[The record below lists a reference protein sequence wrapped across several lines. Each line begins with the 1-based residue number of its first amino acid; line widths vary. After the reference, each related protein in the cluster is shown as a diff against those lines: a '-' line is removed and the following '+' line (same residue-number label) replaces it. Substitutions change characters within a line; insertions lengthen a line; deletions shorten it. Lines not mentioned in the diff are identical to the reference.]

1 VAESRRVASTAS
13 VTVGIAVMIDRMM
26 AGYNVISWLPS
37 IPYARAELSHAQWW
51 WVAVFCTGLV
61 GTTVLMV
68 VRAARTQSVRGPAVA
83 YALLTLGAVATAAW
97 GLPEVPTAREP
108 WIWWLIGPSVV
119 CAAIWAGL
127 AWGTAYGAVLGFCF
141 TVFRT
146 TSAGGSADLRTAIS
160 QGLFAPA
167 AALVIAAVALGM
179 LKAARRADA
188 LAQAAYVREAAAAM
202 DRALAAERDQLDRL
216 VHDDVLTTLTA
227 AAHAQDRAAVEATKS
242 LASATLVK
250 LEELCSKADMDGAVT
265 LSGLMQLAQT
275 SALQVS
281 PAVLFGAAL
290 PESLHGEKLPAGAA
304 EALLAST
311 REALRNAVRHARPHH
326 IAVNWSATR
335 EGPQLRVSS
344 RVEDDGTGFD
354 VGSVPADRLGLR
366 LSMAERMRDAGG
378 ACSVSSEPGVGTT
391 VELAW
396 TGAST
401 HPDSRTRS
409 LRPRAAHA
417 LPADFPVAQ
426 LVTLTWL
433 VVGIGIFLGLLN
445 ANRFIEMAP
454 AVLAMVAMCVLAAV
468 VLHAGRSLRLPTWAA
483 VSSVALIA
491 AVAGL
496 MDFALPRDRWP
507 DAALWHFYPLQLV
520 LVVLAIRRRIKIALV
535 GLLVLAVCYGWWSL
549 RSDFGWTGLVIAVFG
564 PAVFLL
570 LAVIV
575 TRRLRAIARRQDLAH
590 HQEIVAAEESAG
602 WYAARVQR
610 SLWVAD
616 LIETASTTLTKIADA
631 DRDIPVELKT
641 EARLLEAGMREAL
654 VARNVMSDE
663 LADVTDA
670 ARRRG
675 VSVTFVDSRRGPV
688 PPIVGRAVTSEVRAA
703 LELSA
708 VQKVV
713 VRLGP
718 TPHQATSVVYQDGAR
733 TRLTTIDETGNW
745 RSEEIESSG

>member
-1 VAESRRVASTAS
+1 MAEFRRAESPAS
-13 VTVGIAVMIDRMM
+13 VTLGIAVLIGRMM
-26 AGYNVISWLPS
+26 AGYNAISWLPS
-37 IPYARAELSHAQWW
+37 VPYAGPELLRTQWW

-61 GTTVLMV
+61 SITVLMV
-68 VRAARTQSVRGPAVA
+68 VRAVRAQSVRGPAVA
-83 YALLTLGAVATAAW
+83 YALLTLGAVATAPW
-97 GLPEVPTAREP
+97 GLPEVPAAREP

-141 TVFRT
+141 AVFRS

-167 AALVIAAVALGM
+167 AALAIAAVALGM
-179 LKAARRADA
+179 LKAARRADD
-188 LAQAAYVREAAAAM
+188 LAQAAYAREAVAAV
-202 DRALAAERDQLDRL
+202 DRALAAEREDLDRL

-227 AAHAQDRAAVEATKS
+227 AAHAEDRAAVEATKS

-250 LEELCSKADMDGAVT
+250 LEALCSKADTDGAVT
-265 LSGLMQLAQT
+265 LSGLVQLAQT

-281 PAVLFGAAL
+281 PAVVIGVEL
-290 PESLHGEKLPAGAA
+290 PESLNREKLPAVAA

-311 REALRNAVRHARPHH
+311 REALRNAVRHAQPHH
-326 IAVNWSATR
+326 IAVSWRAVR
-335 EGPQLRVSS
+335 EGAQLRVSS
-344 RVEDDGTGFD
+344 RVEDDGAGFD
-354 VGSVPADRLGLR
+354 VTSVPADRLGLR
-366 LSMAERMRDAGG
+366 LSMTERMRDAGG
-378 ACSVSSEPGVGTT
+378 SCSVSSEPGEGTT

-401 HPDSRTRS
+401 DPDSRMRTP
-409 LRPRAAHA
+409 RPRAVHA

-433 VVGIGIFLGLLN
+433 LVGMGIFLGLLN

-468 VLHAGRSLRLPTWAA
+468 ILHAGRSLRLPTWAA
-483 VSSVALIA
+483 VSSVALTA
-491 AVAGL
+491 VVAGL
-496 MDFALPRDRWP
+496 MDFTLPRDRWP

-520 LVVLAIRRRIKIALV
+520 LVVLAIRRRIKIAIL

-549 RSDFGWTGLVIAVFG
+549 RSEFGWTGLVIAVYG

-575 TRRLRAIARRQDLAH
+575 TRRLRAIARRQDLSR

-616 LIETASTTLTKIADA
+616 LIETASATLTKIAAA
-631 DRDIPVELKT
+631 DRDIPVALKT
-641 EARLLEAGMREAL
+641 EARLLEAGLREAL

-703 LELSA
+703 LESSA

-718 TPHQATSVVYQDGAR
+718 GPHQVTSVVYQDGPR
-733 TRLTTIDETGNW
+733 TRLTTIDEAGNW
-745 RSEEIESSG
+745 QSEEIESGG

>member
-13 VTVGIAVMIDRMM
+13 VTLGIAVLIDRMM

-37 IPYARAELSHAQWW
+37 IPYARAELLHAQWW

-61 GTTVLMV
+61 CTTVLMV
-68 VRAARTQSVRGPAVA
+68 VRAARSQSVRGPAVA
-83 YALLTLGAVATAAW
+83 YAMLTLGAVATAAW
-97 GLPEVPTAREP
+97 GLPEVPSAREP

-127 AWGTAYGAVLGFCF
+127 AWGTAYGAVLGCCF
-141 TVFRT
+141 AVFRT

-179 LKAARRADA
+179 LKAARRADD
-188 LAQAAYVREAAAAM
+188 LAEAAYAREAAAAM
-202 DRALAAERDQLDRL
+202 DRALAAEREGLDRL

-242 LASATLVK
+242 LASATLTK
-250 LEELCSKADMDGAVT
+250 LEELCSQADTDGAVT

-290 PESLHGEKLPAGAA
+290 PDSLDGEKLPAGAA

-344 RVEDDGTGFD
+344 RVEDDGAGFD
-354 VGSVPADRLGLR
+354 VESVPADRLGLR

-378 ACSVSSEPGVGTT
+378 RCSVSSEPGVGTT

-396 TGAST
+396 TGASRA
-401 HPDSRTRS
+401 PDSRTRS
-409 LRPRAAHA
+409 PQPRAAHA

-426 LVTLTWL
+426 LVMLTWL
-433 VVGIGIFLGLLN
+433 VVGIEIFLGLLN
-445 ANRFIEMAP
+445 ANRFIETAP

-483 VSSVALIA
+483 VSSIALIA
-491 AVAGL
+491 TVAGL

-520 LVVLAIRRRIKIALV
+520 LVVLAIRRRIKIAIV

-575 TRRLRAIARRQDLAH
+575 TRRLRAIARRQDLSRR
-590 HQEIVAAEESAG
+590 QEIVAAEESAG

-616 LIETASTTLTKIADA
+616 LIETASATLTKIGAA
-631 DRDIPVELKT
+631 DRDIPVALKT
-641 EARLLEAGMREAL
+641 EARLLEAGLREAL

-688 PPIVGRAVTSEVRAA
+688 PAIVGRAVTSEVRAA
-703 LELSA
+703 LESSA
-708 VQKVV
+708 VQSVV

-718 TPHQATSVVYQDGAR
+718 GPHQVTSVVYQDGPS
-733 TRLTTIDETGNW
+733 TRLTTIDEAGNW
-745 RSEEIESSG
+745 QSEEIESGG

>member
-1 VAESRRVASTAS
+1 VAESRWVGSPAS
-13 VTVGIAVMIDRMM
+13 VTLGIAVLIDRMM

-37 IPYARAELSHAQWW
+37 VPYARTELVRAQWW

-68 VRAARTQSVRGPAVA
+68 IRAARTQSVRAPAVA
-83 YALLTLGAVATAAW
+83 YALLTLGAVATAPW

-141 TVFRT
+141 AVFRT

-167 AALVIAAVALGM
+167 AALAIAAVALGM
-179 LKAARRADA
+179 LKAARRADD
-188 LAQAAYVREAAAAM
+188 LAQAAYAREAAAAM

-227 AAHAQDRAAVEATKS
+227 AAHVQDGAAVEATKS

-250 LEELCSKADMDGAVT
+250 LDELCSKAETDGAVT
-265 LSGLMQLAQT
+265 LSGLVQLAQT

-281 PAVLFGAAL
+281 PAVLFGTAL
-290 PESLHGEKLPAGAA
+290 PESLDGERLPAAAA

-311 REALRNAVRHARPHH
+311 REALRNAVRHARARHV
-326 IAVNWSATR
+326 AVNWRAIR
-335 EGPQLRVSS
+335 EGPLLRVSS
-344 RVEDDGTGFD
+344 RVEDDGAGFEI
-354 VGSVPADRLGLR
+354 GSVPADRLGLR

-378 ACSVSSEPGVGTT
+378 TCSVSSEPGVGTT

-401 HPDSRTRS
+401 APNSPTRS
-409 LRPRAAHA
+409 PRPRAHA
-417 LPADFPVAQ
+417 LPADFPVTQ
-426 LVTLTWL
+426 LMTLTWL
-433 VVGIGIFLGLLN
+433 LVGVGIFLGLLN
-445 ANRFIEMAP
+445 ANRFIEVAP
-454 AVLAMVAMCVLAAV
+454 AVLAMVAMCALAAV

-491 AVAGL
+491 VVAGL
-496 MDFALPRDRWP
+496 MDLALPKDRWP

-520 LVVLAIRRRIKIALV
+520 LVVLAIRRRIKIAVV
-535 GLLVLAVCYGWWSL
+535 GLLVLTVCYGWWSL

-570 LAVIV
+570 LAIIV

-590 HQEIVAAEESAG
+590 QQEIVAAEESAG

-616 LIETASTTLTKIADA
+616 LIETASTTLTRIAAA
-631 DRDIPVELKT
+631 DRDIPVPLKT
-641 EARLLEAGMREAL
+641 EARLLEAGLREAL

-663 LADVTDA
+663 LAEVTDA

-703 LELSA
+703 LQSSA

-718 TPHQATSVVYQDGAR
+718 GPHQVTSVVYQDGAR
-733 TRLTTIDETGNW
+733 TRLTTIDETGSW

>member
-1 VAESRRVASTAS
+1 VAESRRVEAPGS
-13 VTVGIAVMIDRMM
+13 VTLGIAVLIDRMM

-37 IPYARAELSHAQWW
+37 VPYARAELMRTQWW

-61 GTTVLMV
+61 STTVLMV
-68 VRAARTQSVRGPAVA
+68 VRTARVRSVRGPAVG
-83 YALLTLGAVATAAW
+83 YALLTLGAVATAPW
-97 GLPEVPTAREP
+97 GLPEVPAAREP

-127 AWGTAYGAVLGFCF
+127 AWGTAYGALLGFCF
-141 TVFRT
+141 AVFRC
-146 TSAGGSADLRTAIS
+146 TSAGGSADLRTAVS
-160 QGLFAPA
+160 QALFAPA
-167 AALVIAAVALGM
+167 AALAIAAVALGM
-179 LKAARRADA
+179 LKAARRADD
-188 LAQAAYVREAAAAM
+188 LAQAAFARESAAAM
-202 DRALAAERDQLDRL
+202 DRALAAEREGLDRV

-227 AAHAQDRAAVEATKS
+227 AAHAQEPAAVEATKS

-250 LEELCSKADMDGAVT
+250 LAELCSKADTAGAVT
-265 LSGLMQLAQT
+265 LRGLVQLAQT

-281 PAVLFGAAL
+281 PGVVFGVEL
-290 PESLHGEKLPAGAA
+290 PDSLGREKLPAQAA

-311 REALRNAVRHARPHH
+311 REALRNAVLHARPHH
-326 IAVNWSATR
+326 IAVHWSAVR
-335 EGPQLRVSS
+335 EGPQLRVCS
-344 RVEDDGTGFD
+344 RVEDDGAGFD

-366 LSMAERMRDAGG
+366 LSMTERMRDAGG
-378 ACSVSSEPGVGTT
+378 TCSVSSKPGVGTT

-396 TGAST
+396 IGAST
-401 HPDSRTRS
+401 DPDSRMRAP
-409 LRPRAAHA
+409 RPRAAHA

-433 VVGIGIFLGLLN
+433 LVGMGIFLGLLN
-445 ANRFIEMAP
+445 ANRFTDVAP
-454 AVLAMVAMCVLAAV
+454 AVLAMGAMCILAAV
-468 VLHAGRSLRLPTWAA
+468 ILHAGRSLRLPTWAA
-483 VSSVALIA
+483 VSSLALIA

-520 LVVLAIRRRIKIALV
+520 LVVLAIRRRIKIAIV

-575 TRRLRAIARRQDLAH
+575 TRRLRAIARRQDLSRR
-590 HQEIVAAEESAG
+590 QEIVAAEESAG

-616 LIETASTTLTKIADA
+616 LIETASATLTKIAAA
-631 DRDIPVELKT
+631 DRAIPVALQT

-654 VARNVMSDE
+654 IARNVMSDE

-703 LELSA
+703 LESSA

-718 TPHQATSVVYQDGAR
+718 GPHQVTSVVYQDGAR
-733 TRLTTIDETGNW
+733 TRLTTIDETGNG
-745 RSEEIESSG
+745 RSEEIESGG